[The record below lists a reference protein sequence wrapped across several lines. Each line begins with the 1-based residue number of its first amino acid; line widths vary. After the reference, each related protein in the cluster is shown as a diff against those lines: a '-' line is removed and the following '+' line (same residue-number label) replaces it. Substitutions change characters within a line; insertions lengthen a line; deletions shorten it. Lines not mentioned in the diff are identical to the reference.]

1 MLMLILIILES
12 SLRNTSRFLQR
23 FYLLYR
29 SFVQI
34 HENVQRNHYADFK
47 GKKAKGNGKTIN

>member
-1 MLMLILIILES
+1 MLILIILES